1 MHKSVKK
8 ILPVDIYEVVKR
20 VGSLRLRL
28 DGMHKTHG
36 DNVLVRP
43 ILSMI
48 GLVQH
53 KLVKWLAELLR
64 VRY

>member
-1 MHKSVKK
+1 MHKFVKK
-8 ILPVDIYEVVKR
+8 ILPVDIYEIVKWL
-20 VGSLRLRL
+20 GYLRLRL
-28 DGMHKTHG
+28 DGMHKTHE
-36 DNVLVRP
+36 DNVLVRA

-53 KLVKWLAELLR
+53 KLVKWLVELLR